1 MQRVTSNNSGRSCLP
16 TMLRLFARG
25 LMLQSFLHLND
36 CFLSF
41 TITAD
46 RSSALVFEGIDHG
59 KHLMIAYFDNAV
71 ELSML
76 LYCF

>member
-1 MQRVTSNNSGRSCLP
+1 
-16 TMLRLFARG
+16 
-25 LMLQSFLHLND
+25 MLQSFLHLND

-59 KHLMIAYFDNAV
+59 KHLMIAYFDDAV